1 MHPVPFGLKYNCS
14 MAKSKYY
21 VVWKGRRTGIY
32 TSWDDCSA
40 QVSGYPDAEFKSFGS
55 LEAAKAAFSGS
66 PKAHYG
72 KPVTSQQWLFATVK
86 PVIPSVC
93 VDAACSGSP
102 GPVEYRGVETKSGRQ
117 IFKQGPF
124 QGGTNNIG
132 EFLAIVHALAW
143 MDESGMDWPVYTDS
157 KTALSWLKAGKV
169 KTTMRQSRLNNKLFE
184 LLAKAE
190 SWLKDHPDRT
200 QVLKWDTELW
210 GENPADF
217 GRK

>member
-1 MHPVPFGLKYNCS
+1 

-55 LEAAKAAFSGS
+55 LDAAKDAFSGS

-72 KPVTSQQWLFATVK
+72 KPVTSQQWLFAAVK

-102 GPVEYRGVETKSGRQ
+102 GPVEYRGVETRSSRQ
-117 IFKQGPF
+117 IFKLGPF
-124 QGGTNNIG
+124 PDGTNNVG
-132 EFLAIVHALAW
+132 EFLAIIHALAW
-143 MDESGMDWPVYTDS
+143 MDESGKDWPVYTDS

-169 KTTMRQSRLNNKLFE
+169 KTTLHQSPLNQKLFE
-184 LLAKAE
+184 SIVKAE
-190 SWLKDHPDRT
+190 FWLKDHPNRN

>member
-1 MHPVPFGLKYNCS
+1 
-14 MAKSKYY
+14 MAKTRYY
-21 VVWKGRRTGIY
+21 VVWKGRRTGIFS
-32 TSWDDCSA
+32 SWDECSA
-40 QVSGYPDAEFKSFGS
+40 QVIGFPDAAYKSFGS
-55 LEAAKAAFSGS
+55 LDAAKAAFSAT
-66 PKAHYG
+66 PKEYRG
-72 KPVTSQQWLFATVK
+72 KPVTSQQWLFSTVK
-86 PVIPSVC
+86 PVIPSIC

-102 GPVEYRGVETKSGRQ
+102 GPVEYRSVETQSGRQ

-143 MDESGMDWPVYTDS
+143 MNESGKNWPIYTDS
-157 KTALSWLKAGKV
+157 KTALSWLKSGKA
-169 KTTMRQSRLNNKLFE
+169 KTTLRRSSLNEKLFE
-184 LLAKAE
+184 LIVKAE
-190 SWLKDHPDRT
+190 SWLDAHPNRN

>member
-1 MHPVPFGLKYNCS
+1 MPKQ
-14 MAKSKYY
+14 KYY
-21 VVWKGRRTGIY
+21 VVWKGRRTGVFN
-32 TSWDDCSA
+32 SWTVCSA
-40 QVSGYPDAEFKSFGS
+40 QVLNYPDAEYKSFDS
-55 LEAAKAAFSGS
+55 LSAAEAAFRQKYTDY
-66 PKAHYG
+66 KG
-72 KPVTSQQWLFATVK
+72 KPASLGNWRLAAVK
-86 PVIPSVC
+86 PGRPSIS
-93 VDAACSGSP
+93 VDAACDGSP
-102 GPVEYRGVETKSGRQ
+102 GNVEWQGVETETGKPV
-117 IFKQGPF
+117 FKRGPYPE
-124 QGGTNNIG
+124 GTNNVG